1 MAADASTEA
10 HPAVAPA
17 VDTIHVGFGSHHV
30 VVRSASPQVAAALRT
45 LLGPMVI
52 RGPVGTP
59 AGQLDAIPD
68 NGRIRIVG
76 APDATEPLTVEP
88 DWAPRELYHATLKLL
103 MLARQDLVW
112 IHAGVA
118 AYEDRAYL
126 FAGPSGQG
134 KSTLVG
140 ALIDRGWA
148 YFSDE
153 IAAIDCESGTV
164 HPFPLA
170 PHRRVHDGEFV
181 LLEPVEAVRGL
192 RKVAVEFPSHAVG
205 QRPLLLERLCI
216 LRYAPETNTIHE
228 APCTPAQAVLELLD
242 NSLNITS
249 NREREIAFLAQLV
262 SRVPAVQISYPSAVA
277 AAATVHSRAVTR
289 TAAT

>member
-1 MAADASTEA
+1 
-10 HPAVAPA
+10 
-17 VDTIHVGFGSHHV
+17 
-30 VVRSASPQVAAALRT
+30 
-45 LLGPMVI
+45 MVI
-52 RGPVGTP
+52 HGPVGTP
-59 AGQLDAIPD
+59 AGQLDAVPD
-68 NGRIRIVG
+68 EGRIRIVG
-76 APDATEPLTVEP
+76 APDAADPLTVHQ

-118 AYEDRAYL
+118 AHEDRAYL

-140 ALIDRGWA
+140 ALLDRGWT

-153 IAAIDCESGTV
+153 IAAIDCGAGTV
-164 HPFPLA
+164 YPFPLA

-181 LLEPVEAVRGL
+181 LLDSVAAVRGL
-192 RKVAVEFPSHAVG
+192 RKVAVEFPPHAVG
-205 QRPLLLERLCI
+205 QRPSPLERLCF
-216 LRYAPETNTIHE
+216 LRYAPATGTVQE

-262 SRVPAVQISYPSAVA
+262 SRVPAVQISYPSAEA
-277 AAATVHSRAVTR
+277 AAATVHDRAVSR
-289 TAAT
+289 TGAA

>member
-1 MAADASTEA
+1 
-10 HPAVAPA
+10 
-17 VDTIHVGFGSHHV
+17 
-30 VVRSASPQVAAALRT
+30 VAAELRT

-52 RGPVGTP
+52 RGPAGTP
-59 AGQLDAIPD
+59 AGWLDAVPD
-68 NGRIRIVG
+68 DGSIRIVG
-76 APDATEPLTVEP
+76 APDAAEPLNVEP

-118 AYEDRAYL
+118 AYGDRAHL

-140 ALIDRGWA
+140 TLMDRGWT

-153 IAAIDCESGTV
+153 IAAIDCGSAMV

-170 PHRRVHDGEFV
+170 PHRRVHDGGFV
-181 LLEPVEAVRGL
+181 LLEPVAAIRGL
-192 RKVAVEFPSHAVG
+192 RKVAVEFPPHAVG
-205 QRPLLLERLCI
+205 QRPLPLERICF
-216 LRYAPETNTIHE
+216 LRYAPESGTIHE
-228 APCTPAQAVLELLD
+228 APCTPAQAVLELLG
-242 NSLNITS
+242 NSLNISS

-262 SRVPAVQISYPSAVA
+262 SRVPAVQVSYPSAEA
-277 AAATVHSRAVTR
+277 AAARVHTGVVSHP
-289 TAAT
+289 AA

>member
-1 MAADASTEA
+1 VAGRSDD
-10 HPAVAPA
+10 PAPVPLTPE
-17 VDTIHVGFGSHHV
+17 VIHVGFGSHHV
-30 VVRSASPQVAAALRT
+30 VVRSASPQVAAELRA
-45 LLGPMVI
+45 LLGAMVI
-52 RGPVGTP
+52 GDPVGTP
-59 AGQLDAIPD
+59 AGKLEAVPD
-68 NGRIRIVG
+68 NGSIRIVG
-76 APDATEPLTVEP
+76 APDAAEPLTVEP

-118 AYEDRAYL
+118 AHEDRAHL

-140 ALIDRGWA
+140 ALLDRGWT

-153 IAAIDCESGTV
+153 IAAIDCGAGMV

-181 LLEPVEAVRGL
+181 LLEPAVAIRGL
-192 RKVAVEFPSHAVG
+192 RKVAVEFPPHAVG
-205 QRPLLLERLCI
+205 QCPSPLERLCF
-216 LRYAPETNTIHE
+216 LRYAPATGTIQE
-228 APCTPAQAVLELLD
+228 VPCTPAQAVLELLG

-262 SRVPAVQISYPSAVA
+262 SRVPAVQMSYPSAEA
-277 AAATVHSRAVTR
+277 AAATVHTGAVTHLP
-289 TAAT
+289 A

>member
-1 MAADASTEA
+1 MERADDPSADPSTRE
-10 HPAVAPA
+10 V
-17 VDTIHVGFGSHHV
+17 IHVGFGSHHV
-30 VVRSASPQVAAALRT
+30 VVRSASPQVAADLRT
-45 LLGPMVI
+45 LLGPMVVS
-52 RGPVGTP
+52 GPVGTP
-59 AGQLDAIPD
+59 AGKLEAVPDA
-68 NGRIRIVG
+68 GGFRIIG
-76 APDATEPLTVEP
+76 APDAAEPLTVEP

-118 AYEDRAYL
+118 AHEDRAHL

-140 ALIDRGWA
+140 ALLDRGWT

-153 IAAIDCESGTV
+153 IAAIDCGSGAV

-181 LLEPVEAVRGL
+181 RLEAVEAVRGL
-192 RKVAVEFPSHAVG
+192 RKVAVAFPPHAVG
-205 QRPLLLERLCI
+205 QRPLPLERLCI

-228 APCTPAQAVLELLD
+228 APCTPAQAVLELLG
-242 NSLNITS
+242 NSLNITA

-262 SRVPAVQISYPSAVA
+262 SVVPVVQISYPSAEA
-277 AAATVHSRAVTR
+277 AAATVHSRAVAR
-289 TAAT
+289 PAAT

>member
-1 MAADASTEA
+1 MAGRPDD
-10 HPAVAPA
+10 PPPVALAPE
-17 VDTIHVGFGSHHV
+17 VIHVGFGSHHV
-30 VVRSASPQVAAALRT
+30 VVRSASPQVAAELRT

-52 RGPVGTP
+52 HGPVGTP
-59 AGQLDAIPD
+59 AGQLDAVPD
-68 NGRIRIVG
+68 DGSIRIVG
-76 APDATEPLTVEP
+76 VPDAADPLTVKM

-118 AYEDRAYL
+118 AYGNRAHL

-140 ALIDRGWA
+140 ALIDRGWT

-153 IAAIDCESGTV
+153 IAAIDCGAGTV

-181 LLEPVEAVRGL
+181 LLEPAVAIRGL
-192 RKVAVEFPSHAVG
+192 RKVAVEFPPHAVG
-205 QRPLLLERLCI
+205 QRPSPLERLCF
-216 LRYAPETNTIHE
+216 LRYAPATGTIQE

-249 NREREIAFLAQLV
+249 NREREIAFLAQLA
-262 SRVPAVQISYPSAVA
+262 SRVPAVQISYPNAEA
-277 AAATVHSRAVTR
+277 AAATVHNRAASRPG
-289 TAAT
+289 AA

>member
-1 MAADASTEA
+1 MAGPSDDPPVPLTPE
-10 HPAVAPA
+10 V
-17 VDTIHVGFGSHHV
+17 IHVGFGSHHV

-52 RGPVGTP
+52 HAPVGTS
-59 AGQLDAIPD
+59 AGELDAVPD
-68 NGRIRIVG
+68 DRSIRIVG
-76 APDATEPLTVEP
+76 APDATEPLTVGA

-118 AYEDRAYL
+118 AYGDRAYL

-140 ALIDRGWA
+140 ALIDRGWT

-153 IAAIDCESGTV
+153 IAAIDTGFGTV

-181 LLEPVEAVRGL
+181 LLEPVAAIRGL
-192 RKVAVEFPSHAVG
+192 RKVAVEFPLHAVG
-205 QRPLLLERLCI
+205 QRPLPLERLCF
-216 LRYAPETNTIHE
+216 LRYVPESGTIHE
-228 APCTPAQAVLELLD
+228 APCTPAQAVLALLG
-242 NSLNITS
+242 NSLNITT

-262 SRVPAVQISYPSAVA
+262 SRVPAVQISYPSAEA
-277 AAATVHSRAVTR
+277 AAATVHTHAISCPV
-289 TAAT
+289 AT